1 MNARINLTSPAA
13 CACFN
18 LRKAA
23 RAVTQL
29 FDDTLQPSGLRGTQ
43 FPILAVV
50 SLAGPET
57 IGRLAE
63 RLVMDR
69 TTLTRD
75 LKPLEREGLVEI
87 VPGED
92 RRTRTVTLTKR
103 GHEAL
108 GRALPLWKK
117 AQARIVEDLGEER
130 LRSLLADLSHTVS
143 VIRGG

>member
-1 MNARINLTSPAA
+1 M
-13 CACFN
+13 
-18 LRKAA
+18 
-23 RAVTQL
+23 
-29 FDDTLQPSGLRGTQ
+29 
-43 FPILAVV
+43 PILGVV

-87 VPGED
+87 VQGED

-103 GHEAL
+103 GREAL
-108 GRALPLWKK
+108 ARALPLWKK

-143 VIRGG
+143 VIRHE